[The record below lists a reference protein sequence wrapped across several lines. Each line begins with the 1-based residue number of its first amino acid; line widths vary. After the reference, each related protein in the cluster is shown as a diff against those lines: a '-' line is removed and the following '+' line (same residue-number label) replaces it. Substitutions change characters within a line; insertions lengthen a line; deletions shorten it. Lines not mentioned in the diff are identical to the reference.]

1 MLYRYYDGLPT
12 DGYEWFYA
20 PGTAAG
26 LIPTNAGQ
34 TCAFVS
40 TTPVADARSCAG
52 AGPRRPSPTLL
63 HLAGGPLA
71 DRILDARPAGRLHG
85 WAGHPGYLRQAHGP
99 GWALVGDAGYFKDP
113 ITTHGMTDALRDA
126 QLLADAVVAA
136 SSGQSLEQVAMARYQ
151 ATRDRLSHRLFEAT
165 EAVAAY
171 DWDTPTIQRLLREV
185 SASMSDELDHLNGLL
200 RTGRLLRR
208 RGRDRSRHARRGV
221 GSVAAT
227 ARGTSGRPEG
237 AAMSVQVRL
246 LGGFE
251 VVRDG
256 VPVAAEAW
264 VRRQAAQLVQLL
276 ALSRDRRLHRE
287 QVVDALWPGLSW
299 DAAGPRLHK
308 AAHYARRALD
318 DPGAV
323 VLRQELVVALPR
335 PRRRRGRRPRVRPGR
350 RPGPAERRP
359 GARRRGPELVRRPL
373 AARRP
378 LRALDRR
385 GAHAPRRGQ
394 YLDLLRLLGRW
405 HERAG
410 RGARRRAGA
419 PRRGAQPRR
428 G

>member
-1 MLYRYYDGLPT
+1 M
-12 DGYEWFYA
+12 
-20 PGTAAG
+20 
-26 LIPTNAGQ
+26 
-34 TCAFVS
+34 
-40 TTPVADARSCAG
+40 
-52 AGPRRPSPTLL
+52 
-63 HLAGGPLA
+63 
-71 DRILDARPAGRLHG
+71 
-85 WAGHPGYLRQAHGP
+85 
-99 GWALVGDAGYFKDP
+99 GDAGYFKDP

-126 QLLADAVVAA
+126 QLLADAVVAT
-136 SSGQSLEQVAMARYQ
+136 SSGQLLERVAMARYQ
-151 ATRDRLSHRLFEAT
+151 AARDRLSHRLFEAT

-200 RTGRLLRR
+200 RAGCGRCGGAVVIAADSAAL
-208 RGRDRSRHARRGV
+208 GV

-227 ARGTSGRPEG
+227 ARGTSERPEG

-251 VVRDG
+251 VVSDG

-299 DAAGPRLHK
+299 DSAGPRLHK

-335 PRRRRGRRPRVRPGR
+335 P
-350 RPGPAERRP
+350 
-359 GARRRGPELVRRPL
+359 
-373 AARRP
+373 
-378 LRALDRR
+378 
-385 GAHAPRRGQ
+385 
-394 YLDLLRLLGRW
+394 
-405 HERAG
+405 
-410 RGARRRAGA
+410 
-419 PRRGAQPRR
+419 
-428 G
+428 